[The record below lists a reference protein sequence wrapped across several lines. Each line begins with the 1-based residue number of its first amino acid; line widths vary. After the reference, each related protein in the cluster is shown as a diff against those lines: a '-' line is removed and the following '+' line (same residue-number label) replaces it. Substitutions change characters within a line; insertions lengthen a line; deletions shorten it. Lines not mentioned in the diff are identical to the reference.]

1 MAAGT
6 FKIFNHAKHKLCT
19 AKINLSAGPF
29 RLALFTSA
37 SRLQGTA
44 TALPLSTYASCS
56 GEVASAVG
64 YVPGGETLS
73 TPTFTTTSA
82 KLWKFDASD
91 HVFTAVT
98 SAIADIKYAAI
109 YLSAAS
115 AGGRHLLTYV
125 TLTGTKFTLAI
136 NNTLTIQFPAGGIFT
151 LL

>member
-6 FKIFNHAKHKLCT
+6 FKIFNRAKHKLCT

-29 RLALFTSA
+29 RLALYSSASNLNNSTSA
-37 SRLQGTA
+37 LDLTIISQVSNEVGT
-44 TALPLSTYASCS
+44 
-56 GEVASAVG
+56 AVG

-73 TPTFTTTSA
+73 SPTFTTTSA
-82 KLWKFDASD
+82 KLWKFDAAD

-98 SAIADIKYAAI
+98 SAIANIKFAAV

-115 AGGRHLLTYV
+115 ANGRYLLTYV
-125 TLTGTKFTLAI
+125 TLTGTQFTLAI